1 MVYGFLSQRS
11 RLEARWCIEEEEPAT
26 PLPRSPRVD
35 MVKSTKY
42 RWNETRNR
50 QRNNENTKINKE
62 NKGYHSSGEVTGK
75 THQNGERLV
84 KAHLLGSSNMRSVR
98 RGSIAVGVDRGPK
111 EQNHSWKQ
119 KDSGQIGVTGI
130 RPVPRV
136 GFATLVRHLH
146 PLECYL
152 AQPTAYLDS
161 PACGLSPIGLHPTSL
176 VRFSGDLAAASVLLL
191 VFWFVFSDL
200 IVSLHIFSTVSLYL
214 VLCTMSS
221 RGNQGKGVV
230 GSYSSKR

>member
-1 MVYGFLSQRS
+1 
-11 RLEARWCIEEEEPAT
+11 
-26 PLPRSPRVD
+26 
-35 MVKSTKY
+35 
-42 RWNETRNR
+42 
-50 QRNNENTKINKE
+50 
-62 NKGYHSSGEVTGK
+62 
-75 THQNGERLV
+75 
-84 KAHLLGSSNMRSVR
+84 MRSVR

-161 PACGLSPIGLHPTSL
+161 PACGLSPIGLHPSSL
-176 VRFSGDLAAASVLLL
+176 VRFSGDLAAASPKSPMLRLAGWAISWVPIYPCVAREFVKNLEKGYHGGTLTTTVDGRKMIFGPEEIAKAVGTEFVASGPFTDDIMTMHPTLLKLYLL
-191 VFWFVFSDL
+191 VIRV
-200 IVSLHIFSTVSLYL
+200 VSLKSGEGICLAP
-214 VLCTMSS
+214 
-221 RGNQGKGVV
+221 
-230 GSYSSKR
+230 